1 MSQSKIEKLREKLN
15 DTMKKREV
23 LNGTI
28 KKLQAQISEE
38 EVKVFRSTMEEMDLT
53 LEEAVKRLKESEK
66 QVIPLF
72 SSVQS
77 TINQENNLTKEN
89 EHGAI

>member
-15 DTMKKREV
+15 NTMKKREV

-28 KKLQAQISEE
+28 KKLQEQISEE

-66 QVIPLF
+66 QVLPSF
-72 SSVQS
+72 SSIQS

-89 EHGAI
+89 EHGVI

>member
-66 QVIPLF
+66 QVIPSF

>member
-1 MSQSKIEKLREKLN
+1 MSQSKIEKLRDKLA
-15 DTMKKREV
+15 DTMKKREA

-53 LEEAVKRLKESEK
+53 LEEAVKRLKEGEK
-66 QVIPLF
+66 QGVPPF

-77 TINQENNLTKEN
+77 TSNQENNLIKEN

>member
-1 MSQSKIEKLREKLN
+1 MSQSKIEKLREKLS
-15 DTMKKREV
+15 DTMKKREA

-66 QVIPLF
+66 QGVPPF

-77 TINQENNLTKEN
+77 TSNQENNLAKEN
-89 EHGAI
+89 EHGVI

>member
-15 DTMKKREV
+15 NTMKKRDV

-28 KKLQAQISEE
+28 KKLQEQISEE

-66 QVIPLF
+66 QVLPSF
-72 SSVQS
+72 SSIQS

-89 EHGAI
+89 EHGVI

>member
-66 QVIPLF
+66 QVISPF

>member
-15 DTMKKREV
+15 DTMKKREI

-66 QVIPLF
+66 QVIPPF

>member
-1 MSQSKIEKLREKLN
+1 
-15 DTMKKREV
+15 
-23 LNGTI
+23 
-28 KKLQAQISEE
+28 
-38 EVKVFRSTMEEMDLT
+38 MEEMDLT

-66 QVIPLF
+66 QVLPPF